1 MLGDNL
7 AVLADYDAVGI
18 GLDLDGPTDCPG
30 GTEYL
35 LLSKR
40 TRQVFDTA
48 AGVLWKPS
56 NRPA

>member
-1 MLGDNL
+1 MLGDDL
-7 AVLADYDAVGI
+7 AVLADHDAVGI
-18 GLDLDGPTDCPG
+18 GLDFDGPTARA

-40 TRQVFDTA
+40 TRQVFETA